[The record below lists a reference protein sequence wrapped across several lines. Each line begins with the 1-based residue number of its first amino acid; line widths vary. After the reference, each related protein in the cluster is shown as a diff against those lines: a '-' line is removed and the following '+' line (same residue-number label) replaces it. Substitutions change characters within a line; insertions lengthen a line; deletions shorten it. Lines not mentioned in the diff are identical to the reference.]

1 MNDTSK
7 TGRVIHEPSSYAP
20 CIRARLPTPI
30 FGGRFAYTMKQARRS
45 LLGATLARQHTL
57 ARLLAVTIT
66 ALTLV
71 GMAAVTQAAPVRLR
85 VGIVPQA
92 AATKLA
98 ETWKPLLAH
107 LSETTGLDLRF
118 ATAKN
123 IPTFEARL
131 AKGEYDVAY
140 MNPYHYTV
148 FHEKP
153 GYEAI
158 AHAKNTKLRG
168 LIVVHKDSPIQD
180 VAGLAG
186 IVVGFPAPNAFAATI
201 IPLAYLQ
208 NQKVTVMPRYLGSHD
223 SVYLNVAQQRVPAGG
238 GIVQTLGKLPE
249 EIKSQLKVLWMSDS
263 YTPHALAVHPRV
275 SADVVQKLTAAL
287 IGLDADPHG
296 RELLSEIGLPGF
308 EAAADAQWDGIRALH
323 INLLEPLLKE

>member
-1 MNDTSK
+1 M
-7 TGRVIHEPSSYAP
+7 
-20 CIRARLPTPI
+20 RARLAAPI
-30 FGGRFAYTMKQARRS
+30 GGACLANAMKQLHPAAYPATQARRR
-45 LLGATLARQHTL
+45 TLACR
-57 ARLLAVTIT
+57 LAVIL
-66 ALTLV
+66 A
-71 GMAAVTQAAPVRLR
+71 MAAALIGISTVSQAAPVRLR
-85 VGIVPQA
+85 VGIVPQSA
-92 AATKLA
+92 STKSA
-98 ETWKPLLAH
+98 EAWTPLLAH

-131 AKGEYDVAY
+131 AEGEYDVAY

-168 LIVVHKDSPIQD
+168 LIVVHKESPIQD

-186 IVVGFPAPNAFAATI
+186 LTVGFPAPTAFAATI

-208 NQKVTVMPRYLGSHD
+208 NQQIAVMPRYLGSHD
-223 SVYLNVAQQRVPAGG
+223 SVYLNVAQQRIPAGG
-238 GIVQTLGKLPE
+238 GIVQSLGKLPE
-249 EIKSQLKVLWMSDS
+249 DVKGQLKVLWMSES
-263 YTPHALAVHPRV
+263 YTPHAIAVHPRV
-275 SADVVQKLTAAL
+275 NADVVQKLTAAL
-287 IGLDADPHG
+287 IALDADP
-296 RELLSEIGLPGF
+296 RNRDLLAEIGLPGF
-308 EAAADAQWDGIRALH
+308 VAATDSQWDGIKALH